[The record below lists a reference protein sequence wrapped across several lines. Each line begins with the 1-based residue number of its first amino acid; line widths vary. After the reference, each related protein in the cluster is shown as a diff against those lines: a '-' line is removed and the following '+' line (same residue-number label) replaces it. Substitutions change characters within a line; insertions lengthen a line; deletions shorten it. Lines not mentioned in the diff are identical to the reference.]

1 MKKYLLFLICFA
13 TICSTLTACGTSSEN
28 EPNQKEPEITQQSA
42 EQETAYSAESSVPS
56 STTTTATEIE
66 LPTTTTAS
74 ETTTQMTSVSTTTP
88 TLQTTTSSST
98 NSPEIQTSTTAV
110 LPEEKEELNTVQ
122 ENSIAWLN
130 YLAMLSQEINS
141 SKNSKMYLEEAYAA
155 LINNTN
161 PENVDEPTESQLVS
175 LLDIIEKYRIIATKR
190 ERLQYIYEQNQAKAI
205 KEAIPNPVAL
215 LSATSSL
222 DPKKMIASVVY
233 MAVDSYSSYSAYNNE
248 INQEYLKDGWEL
260 DDEAAENLHNSRTRA
275 FTYMIEI
282 VRQYDLPGELALN
295 ESAIEKF
302 VECKNNT
309 NVHQQIQ
316 FLESNEKTYKSFGNY
331 WLLLAECYYNNGEY
345 QKCLDSV
352 EEYEQLHS
360 GIFRKDYNLA
370 KTLPLAIASAAEIQT
385 KSEYVSTAEKYI
397 GQIISNTESDEWQL
411 RYFAATIYTDLYSR
425 TKNRRYLQSAYEL
438 ALNNVNYLTAKQ
450 SEINSIYIADVKEI
464 TIPKDAT
471 KDEKKKIKAY
481 NKAISEKRETELPE
495 IYEPLAINC
504 DLLFSVADKLDL
516 TQSEKDRI
524 DGILSGSET
533 PVFLTK
539 PVNNLFSFS
548 SKKISADASFDKDEL
563 VLPVYCVSEGAKIK
577 VTVSSGDKYIVYED
591 WKIDEVERPK
601 KKKDDFSK
609 FKVTYTSEKAED
621 CIWHK
626 DSKVKIE
633 IFNGDYSNSE
643 PYVINFKVS
652 NFVSRKIGWDTV
664 EFEQVM

>member
-370 KTLPLAIASAAEIQT
+370 KTLPLAT
-385 KSEYVSTAEKYI
+385 
-397 GQIISNTESDEWQL
+397 
-411 RYFAATIYTDLYSR
+411 TIYTDLYSR

>member
-1 MKKYLLFLICFA
+1 MKKSLIFLICLT
-13 TICSTLTACGTSSEN
+13 TICSSLAACGNSSTNEHNQN
-28 EPNQKEPEITQQSA
+28 EPVIAQR
-42 EQETAYSAESSVPS
+42 ETTIARDESSIS
-56 STTTTATEIE
+56 NSTTVTTTETKI
-66 LPTTTTAS
+66 PTTTTAS
-74 ETTTQMTSVSTTTP
+74 TTTTQQTSTGTTP
-88 TLQTTTSSST
+88 TTSQAATSSST
-98 NSPEIQTSTTAV
+98 TSPVIQTSISTTTA
-110 LPEEKEELNTVQ
+110 LPEKEALNTVQ

-222 DPKKMIASVVY
+222 DPKKMIASVIY

-282 VRQYDLPGELALN
+282 VRQYNLPGDLALN

-309 NVHQQIQ
+309 NTHQQIQ
-316 FLESNEKTYKSFGNY
+316 FLESNKNTYKSFGNY

-352 EEYEQLHS
+352 AEYEQLHS
-360 GIFRKDYNLA
+360 GIFRKDYSLA
-370 KTLPLAIASAAEIQT
+370 KTLPLAIASASELQS
-385 KSEYVSTAEKYI
+385 KSEYVDTAENYLEL
-397 GQIISNTESDEWQL
+397 IISNTESDEWQL

-425 TKNRRYLQSAYEL
+425 TKNNKYLKSAYEL

-464 TIPKDAT
+464 AIPKDAS

-481 NKAISEKRETELPE
+481 NKALSEKRETELPE

-504 DLLFSVADKLDL
+504 DLLFSVANKLNL

-524 DGILSGSET
+524 DGILAGSEN

-548 SKKISADASFDKDEL
+548 PKKIIADASYDKDEL
-563 VLPVYCVSEGAKIK
+563 ILPVYCVSEGAKIR
-577 VTVSSGDKYIVYED
+577 VTVSSGDKYVIYED

-601 KKKDDFSK
+601 KDKNNFSK
-609 FKVTYTSEKAED
+609 FLVTYTSKKAED
-621 CIWHK
+621 CKWHE
-626 DSKVKIE
+626 DSTVKVE
-633 IFNGDYSNSE
+633 IFNGEYSNSE
-643 PYVINFKVS
+643 PYVLNFKVS
-652 NFVSRKIGWDTV
+652 NFKSRKVGWDTV